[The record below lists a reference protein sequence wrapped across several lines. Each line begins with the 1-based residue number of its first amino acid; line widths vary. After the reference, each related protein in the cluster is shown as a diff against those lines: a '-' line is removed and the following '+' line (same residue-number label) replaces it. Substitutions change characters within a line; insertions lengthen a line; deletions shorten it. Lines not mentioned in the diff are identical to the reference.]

1 VRSGGRE
8 PAPDVAGREAGLRGF
23 VFLQRLFI
31 REGKSISKVP
41 CIFF

>member
-1 VRSGGRE
+1 MGASQHHS
-8 PAPDVAGREAGLRGF
+8 DVAGREAGLRGF